1 LFRLAAERRAVF
13 IERAEIKT
21 GGAFA
26 HLQRQLPLAE
36 FSRQPP
42 ILLLYVIGHFP
53 PSLSD
58 DLHGGQPI
66 KNRFFGLVLNSRAR
80 FAVKTDD
87 ELSSGAE
94 GPGAPAE
101 ENAR

>member
-1 LFRLAAERRAVF
+1 
-13 IERAEIKT
+13 
-21 GGAFA
+21 
-26 HLQRQLPLAE
+26 
-36 FSRQPP
+36 
-42 ILLLYVIGHFP
+42 LLLYVIGHFP

-58 DLHGGQPI
+58 DLHTSQTI

-87 ELSSGAE
+87 ESSSEAE

-101 ENAR
+101 ESAR